1 MYIYIK
7 KNNNKCDH
15 PIYTEV
21 IYLITIDNKKK
32 RNKKKLFVSAIVVRL
47 RLE

>member
-1 MYIYIK
+1 MQK

-32 RNKKKLFVSAIVVRL
+32 K
-47 RLE
+47 

>member
-21 IYLITIDNKKK
+21 IYIIKIDNKKK
-32 RNKKKLFVSAIVVRL
+32 TKKKLVPKWFIITNY
-47 RLE
+47 